1 MYNHFIKPNSGSQ
14 PTAEKD
20 GEQPSNVQPKKLLI
34 FSSHSLSENE
44 QKQIDLFRKI
54 FIVKKE
60 TIKLGIQE
68 LLNCH
73 DIIVFD
79 VRVSDI
85 RKYIIANID
94 FIRNCSICFV
104 RSIHE
109 GDDDLLWA
117 KQIAGTTGEE
127 ERIRVH
133 RSIKL
138 EQAAT
143 FDELISELCD
153 PKEKIQPPEML
164 WWWVLKKI
172 ALCIPILRKSK

>member
-14 PTAEKD
+14 PNSEKD
-20 GEQPSNVQPKKLLI
+20 GEPSIPQPKKLLI
-34 FSSHSLSENE
+34 FSSRSLSENE

-85 RKYIIANID
+85 RKYVVTNID

-172 ALCIPILRKSK
+172 ALCIPIFRKSK